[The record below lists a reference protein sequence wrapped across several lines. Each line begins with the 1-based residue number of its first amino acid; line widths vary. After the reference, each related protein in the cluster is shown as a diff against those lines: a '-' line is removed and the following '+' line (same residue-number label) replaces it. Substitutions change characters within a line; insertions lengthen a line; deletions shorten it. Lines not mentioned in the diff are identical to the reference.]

1 LFTLRTEGQK
11 KAYVEEWEEQKKEYT
26 NKIKE
31 MKQEIKELT
40 AKLTL
45 VQNPNSKKDQK
56 IVQDW
61 TPKIHLPPGAKSAQE
76 AVDII
81 DLQLI
86 DYQKKIDLVNV
97 RYNQR
102 QEYFNRIVEE
112 YHMLL
117 SCKNGK
123 TVGNIDPPETF
134 EEDSN
139 RKLITFLE
147 NEIHQKSVQWM
158 EGEHIRKKYRGIKLS
173 LMNDSEKFESS
184 LLELEKAIID
194 QEAEISKL
202 EVRFEFKC
210 N

>member
-1 LFTLRTEGQK
+1 
-11 KAYVEEWEEQKKEYT
+11 
-26 NKIKE
+26 
-31 MKQEIKELT
+31 MKQEVKELT

-45 VQNPNSKKDQK
+45 LHNPTSKKDQK

-61 TPKIHLPPGAKSAQE
+61 TPKMKMPPGAKTAQD
-76 AVDII
+76 AVEII
-81 DLQLI
+81 DLKLI
-86 DYQKKIDLVNV
+86 DYQKQIDLLNDK
-97 RYNQR
+97 YLKR

-123 TVGNIDPPETF
+123 IEGNVIPPETF

-139 RKLITFLE
+139 RKLINHLE
-147 NEIHQKSVQWM
+147 NEIHRTSVQWM

-184 LLELEKAIID
+184 LLELERAIID
-194 QEAEISKL
+194 QEAEIQKL
-202 EVRFEFKC
+202 EVQFAHF
-210 N
+210 